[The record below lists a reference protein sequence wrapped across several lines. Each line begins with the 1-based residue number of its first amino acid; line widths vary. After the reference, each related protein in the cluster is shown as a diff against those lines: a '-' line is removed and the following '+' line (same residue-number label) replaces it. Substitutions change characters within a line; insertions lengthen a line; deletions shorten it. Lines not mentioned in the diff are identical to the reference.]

1 MIAIGGAI
9 GSGLFLGTG
18 ARLQL
23 AAIDRREADPVDF
36 RMPFA
41 PFTSWITLAFLLSV
55 LVLIGLDFP
64 DGTYTIA
71 AIPVVAILLGIGW
84 VVLKGTSPLGRSVQ
98 AYARTQAVERH
109 EPDEP

>member
-1 MIAIGGAI
+1 MMLRRAVN
-9 GSGLFLGTG
+9 
-18 ARLQL
+18 RQE
-23 AAIDRREADPVDF
+23 AAPVDF

-55 LVLIGLDFP
+55 LVLMGLDYP

-84 VVLKGTSPLGRSVQ
+84 LILKGNSPFSPTVPSHVL
-98 AYARTQAVERH
+98 TQVLEINERND
-109 EPDEP
+109 PR